1 MKELNRDDIYYLNAV
16 YHLVEYGD
24 IPLYEYKK
32 LLGKYSKKA
41 EQEAEK
47 NKRKEYEY
55 YLELTSH
62 WKENRL
68 RDVREAEEQLRKAKD
83 ALARTK
89 EEVEETLAPFRE
101 K

>member
-1 MKELNRDDIYYLNAV
+1 MKELNRDDIYYLKAV

-32 LLGKYSKKA
+32 LLGKYSKEAERKA
-41 EQEAEK
+41 EK
-47 NKRKEYEY
+47 MKRKEYEDR
-55 YLELTSH
+55 LEITSH

-68 RDVREAEEQLRKAKD
+68 EEVHEAEERLLKAKD
-83 ALARTK
+83 ALARTEEYIK
-89 EEVEETLAPFRE
+89 EALAPFRE

>member
-47 NKRKEYEY
+47 MKRKEYEDR
-55 YLELTSH
+55 LKTISH

-68 RDVREAEEQLRKAKD
+68 KDVHEAEELLLKAKD
-83 ALARTK
+83 ALARTEEDIK
-89 EEVEETLAPFRE
+89 EALAPFRG